1 MNFESTFYTW
11 TKERYKVTFKYLDCG
26 IVEKCDMIIFQD
38 LMAWEKARHISSSPT
53 SIFFRDLQLGL

>member
-38 LMAWEKARHISSSPT
+38 LMAWEQARHISSSPT
-53 SIFFRDLQLGL
+53 WF